1 MGFITAQLRPFRFYL
16 LIRFCNRLRL
26 GWLFAKIKLLFSIL
40 LGLVRAERAVM
51 SGLFVT
57 LLIVGDIVDA
67 ELLTSLL
74 VLVLLALL
82 FRVFCIVVL

>member
-1 MGFITAQLRPFRFYL
+1 
-16 LIRFCNRLRL
+16 
-26 GWLFAKIKLLFSIL
+26 
-40 LGLVRAERAVM
+40 M

>member
-1 MGFITAQLRPFRFYL
+1 
-16 LIRFCNRLRL
+16 
-26 GWLFAKIKLLFSIL
+26 
-40 LGLVRAERAVM
+40 M

-82 FRVFCIVVL
+82 LGVLCIVVL

>member
-1 MGFITAQLRPFRFYL
+1 
-16 LIRFCNRLRL
+16 
-26 GWLFAKIKLLFSIL
+26 
-40 LGLVRAERAVM
+40 M
-51 SGLFVT
+51 SRLFVT

-82 FRVFCIVVL
+82 LGVLCIVVL